1 MSIPCDMIR
10 DLADKCESGEASAET
25 RAAVES
31 HLEGCESCRRYY
43 ESRRAAVISAPHL
56 RVEAGG
62 ADEALIAES
71 LRNSRDRS
79 FRAAVR
85 RYQRL
90 QKRRKQKVNGF
101 SMQSAA
107 PLPGSCILHLIFLFI
122 NHDIGG

>member
-71 LRNSRDRS
+71 LRKLSKRLHTRRTIGAVCAAATAAIGLSALLYDVISDYKKGGSRR
-79 FRAAVR
+79 
-85 RYQRL
+85 
-90 QKRRKQKVNGF
+90 
-101 SMQSAA
+101 
-107 PLPGSCILHLIFLFI
+107 
-122 NHDIGG
+122 